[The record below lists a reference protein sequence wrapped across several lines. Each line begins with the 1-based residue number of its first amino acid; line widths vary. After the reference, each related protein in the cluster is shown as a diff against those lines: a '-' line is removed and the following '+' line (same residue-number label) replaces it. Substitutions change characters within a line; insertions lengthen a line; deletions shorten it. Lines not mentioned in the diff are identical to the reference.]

1 MGIIPITPVIFNC
14 MHDKRWKQN
23 DSMTTV
29 ITDILQL
36 HIYIDNAYNIPN
48 CCRENGEGDKAI

>member
-1 MGIIPITPVIFNC
+1 MGKIPITPVIFNC

-36 HIYIDNAYNIPN
+36 HIYIDNAYNIPSN
-48 CCRENGEGDKAI
+48 CNHV